1 MATVNYRPPRIRF
14 SFESTLRSGRD
25 TRTMIILEIVLKHKG
40 TIFLRDRRRGEIV
53 DSYERNT
60 DSSVSF
66 PLLLDSRVGLSY
78 FNIGAFRAQVFER
91 MPGLA
96 PSIASE
102 LSRQMFMYAR
112 RVSLARLALNDD
124 NGILVV
130 TARVEIDEEEE
141 EGESSNPPRGLSL
154 GEINGLKQEE
164 FKSSGAE
171 EESSSCSICWEEFSV
186 GVNIT
191 PLPCSHTFHH
201 TCIATWFEKQATCPL
216 CRFHITQPCSS

>member
-1 MATVNYRPPRIRF
+1 MVI
-14 SFESTLRSGRD
+14 
-25 TRTMIILEIVLKHKG
+25 EIVLKHNR
-40 TIFLRDRRRGEIV
+40 TIFLRDRRRGVIV

-66 PLLLDSRVGLSY
+66 DLPLDSVVGLSY
-78 FNIGAFRAQVFER
+78 FNFRPFRAQVFER

-102 LSRQMFMYAR
+102 LSRQMFQYAR
-112 RVSLARLALNDD
+112 RVSLVRLGLNDE

-130 TARVEIDEEEE
+130 MARVEIDEEEE
-141 EGESSNPPRGLSL
+141 SDGWSSSNPPRGLSL
-154 GEINGLKQEE
+154 DEINGLKQEA

-171 EESSSCSICWEEFSV
+171 EESLSCSICWEEFSV
-186 GVNIT
+186 GVNIM

-201 TCIATWFEKQATCPL
+201 SCIATWLEKQATCPL
-216 CRFHITQPCSS
+216 CRFHIT

>member
-1 MATVNYRPPRIRF
+1 MATVNFRPPSITF
-14 SFESTLRSGRD
+14 SFESSLRPGRD
-25 TRTMIILEIVLKHKG
+25 TRTMIIEIVLKHKH
-40 TIFLRDRRRGEIV
+40 TVFLRDSLRGEIV

-66 PLLLDSRVGLSY
+66 DLPLDSVVGLS
-78 FNIGAFRAQVFER
+78 FFHFRPFRAHVFEQ

-102 LSRQMFMYAR
+102 LSRQMFQYAR
-112 RVSLARLALNDD
+112 RVSLVRLGLNDD

-130 TARVEIDEEEE
+130 MARVEIDEEEE
-141 EGESSNPPRGLSL
+141 SDGSSSSSNPPRGLSL
-154 GEINGLKQEE
+154 DEINGLKQEA

-171 EESSSCSICWEEFSV
+171 EESPSCSICWEEFSV

-201 TCIATWFEKQATCPL
+201 SCIVTWLEKQATCPL
-216 CRFHITQPCSS
+216 CRFHIT